1 MSSLKVINL
10 IQNNYI
16 YHYKLHT
23 YKKKKSIVPTILIFV
38 LSISILYSVKI
49 FSYSYSEDI
58 ISTISYI
65 QNPIDPLYS
74 DMGDIVFTSM
84 GEKVVLKTS
93 LEFKIPVIYNTY
105 LVNDNNI
112 EFEVASPIIY
122 SMEKGVVSDIYVI
135 GNNIKCVKIKHNK
148 NTYSVIENVD
158 ILGVNIGAF
167 VDKGQKIG
175 TAKIGDKIRVYIEK
189 SSEYKSLSITGN
201 NICIN

>member
-1 MSSLKVINL
+1 
-10 IQNNYI
+10 
-16 YHYKLHT
+16 
-23 YKKKKSIVPTILIFV
+23 
-38 LSISILYSVKI
+38 
-49 FSYSYSEDI
+49 
-58 ISTISYI
+58 
-65 QNPIDPLYS
+65 
-74 DMGDIVFTSM
+74 MGDIVFTSM

-105 LVNDNNI
+105 LVSDNNI

-158 ILGVNIGAF
+158 ILGVNIGAI